1 MITKS
6 LQELDNLKKVCLIAE
21 SYDTRIT
28 AIPKNSNTIEEL
40 YNNIIK
46 TKEEIIQKLEKE
58 GIPVKELMT
67 EDYEKYTDKYYHR
80 KFWNE
85 IELPEEVEL
94 YFRQFKRLT
103 NTEYDSTKKYALC
116 LYDMSDEDL
125 FFETEEKV
133 EAFIEEEDVAPA
145 TLYLIKE
152 KYYEEIYSI

>member
-58 GIPVKELMT
+58 NIPIKKLMKG
-67 EDYEKYTDKYYHR
+67 DYEKYTDKYYHR

-94 YFRQFKRLT
+94 YFRQLKRLT
-103 NTEYDSTKKYALC
+103 NTEYDSAKKYALC

-125 FFETEEKV
+125 FFETEEKA